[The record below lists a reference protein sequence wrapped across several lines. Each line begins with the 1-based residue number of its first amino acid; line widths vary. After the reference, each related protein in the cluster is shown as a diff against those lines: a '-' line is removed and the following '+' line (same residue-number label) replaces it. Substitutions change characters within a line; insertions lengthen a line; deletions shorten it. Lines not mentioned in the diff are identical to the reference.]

1 MITGQIVVFHTR
13 PSEDITQNSP
23 VRTRLIGAASG
34 KMNRNVAN
42 RFSNSSM
49 YRHTKSNQQEIGI
62 YKEFKAHVVEHPNT
76 WAITAINGKEQDAV
90 PGFRDPKST

>member
-42 RFSNSSM
+42 RFVKLINVQ
-49 YRHTKSNQQEIGI
+49 TQEI
-62 YKEFKAHVVEHPNT
+62 
-76 WAITAINGKEQDAV
+76 
-90 PGFRDPKST
+90 